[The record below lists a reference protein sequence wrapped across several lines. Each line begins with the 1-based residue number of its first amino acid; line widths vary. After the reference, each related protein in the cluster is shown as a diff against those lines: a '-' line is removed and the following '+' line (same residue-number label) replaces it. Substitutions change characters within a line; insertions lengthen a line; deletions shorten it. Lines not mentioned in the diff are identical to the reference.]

1 LFGGLADRVSP
12 AGLAT
17 AGMALCSLSLGLVS
31 QVHAATPMPVIMGI
45 LALMGVG
52 FGLFSSPNTT
62 TVMGS
67 VPPKSY
73 GIASSFLAT
82 MRTVGMLCSMTII
95 TLVFK
100 HIMGDHP
107 VSAETQSSFLAS
119 MHLCMMIFC
128 FLCVAGVF
136 CSMVRLRPIYLDEAS

>member
-1 LFGGLADRVSP
+1 M
-12 AGLAT
+12 
-17 AGMALCSLSLGLVS
+17 GM
-31 QVHAATPMPVIMGI
+31 

-82 MRTVGMLCSMTII
+82 MRTIGMLCSMTII

-107 VSAETQSSFLAS
+107 VSAETQSAFLAS

-136 CSMVRLRPIYLDEAS
+136 CSMVRLKPAPSDDPSISDPFVNPLRGLRMWKK

>member
-1 LFGGLADRVSP
+1 M
-12 AGLAT
+12 
-17 AGMALCSLSLGLVS
+17 GM
-31 QVHAATPMPVIMGI
+31 

-67 VPPKSY
+67 VPPKSF

-100 HIMGDHP
+100 HIMGDRP
-107 VSAETQSSFLAS
+107 VSAETESSFLSS

-136 CSMVRLRPIYLDEAS
+136 CSMVRLKPVSLYEAS

>member
-1 LFGGLADRVSP
+1 
-12 AGLAT
+12 
-17 AGMALCSLSLGLVS
+17 
-31 QVHAATPMPVIMGI
+31 MPVIMGM

-52 FGLFSSPNTT
+52 FGLFSSPNTI

-82 MRTVGMLCSMTII
+82 MRTMGMLCSMTII

-136 CSMVRLRPIYLDEAS
+136 CSMVRLRSGVTLEKWRQTLNLD

>member
-1 LFGGLADRVSP
+1 
-12 AGLAT
+12 
-17 AGMALCSLSLGLVS
+17 
-31 QVHAATPMPVIMGI
+31 
-45 LALMGVG
+45 
-52 FGLFSSPNTT
+52 
-62 TVMGS
+62 MGS

-82 MRTVGMLCSMTII
+82 MRTMGMLCSMTII

-100 HIMGDHP
+100 HIMGNHP
-107 VSAETQSSFLAS
+107 VNSETQSSFLAS

-136 CSMVRLRPIYLDEAS
+136 CSTVRLKRWAEP